1 MHTHRSLPV
10 VVAERRVFAAI
21 AWTAV
26 AVVVAGFASSYYL
39 WPLTRATHFPAGP
52 PMPRSLPLVVHAH
65 AVTFSLW
72 LVLLAVQSGLIVR
85 GDLRTHQ
92 RLGRGAVALLPIMLL
107 TGLATAVAGGRAG
120 WNPGGPYRDA
130 LGFMFVGIADL
141 AVFFSLTVAGLALRR
156 RADLHRRFMLLGTVG
171 GLLWPA
177 ITRMPFL
184 AGHPPRMFA
193 LLALLVLAPA
203 GHDLIARARWRWLS
217 LGLGVAILATFP
229 MRVAIA
235 NSAMWRSVAAW
246 LIE

>member
-1 MHTHRSLPV
+1 MHTHHSSPV

-39 WPLTRATHFPAGP
+39 WPFTRATHFPAGQ
-52 PMPRSLPLVVHAH
+52 PMSRSLPLVVHAH

-72 LVLLAVQSGLIVR
+72 LALLAVQSGLIVG
-85 GDLRTHQ
+85 GDVRTHQ
-92 RLGRGAVALLPIMLL
+92 RLGRVAGALLPVMLV

-130 LGFMFVGIADL
+130 LSFMFVGLADL
-141 AVFFSLTVAGLALRR
+141 TVFFLLTIAGLACRR
-156 RADLHRRFMLLGTVG
+156 RADLHRRLMLLGTVG

-184 AGHPPRMFA
+184 AGHPPRMFG
-193 LLALLVLAPA
+193 LLTVLVLAPA
-203 GHDLIARARWRWLS
+203 GHDLLTRARLRWMSLS
-217 LGLGVAILATFP
+217 LGLAVLATFP

-235 NSAMWRSVAAW
+235 NSASWRSVAMW